1 MSSQHDVVQQD
12 AHAAAHGDDDSMF
25 WLPWLHDRTVQPVY
39 GCTTALCSWPTAMRS
54 WYNQSSL
61 LCICMHASAGQANNV
76 TALALE
82 SDGLQPTLVENKPC
96 IQHPVLAGPH
106 GTGPG
111 PPYGTG
117 GPLFSSFTFGI
128 DVHVETTAQY
138 NGFIHLHA
146 ADGQLQFPAANTA
159 VPLMA
164 MKLSWMEP
172 ECGVSE

>member
-25 WLPWLHDRTVQPVY
+25 WLPWLHDRTVQPVH

-111 PPYGTG
+111 PPRMAQEVHCSQALHSGSMCMLRLPHNTMG
-117 GPLFSSFTFGI
+117 SFI
-128 DVHVETTAQY
+128 Y
-138 NGFIHLHA
+138 ML
-146 ADGQLQFPAANTA
+146 
-159 VPLMA
+159 LMA
-164 MKLSWMEP
+164 NYSFRLQTLPSL
-172 ECGVSE
+172 